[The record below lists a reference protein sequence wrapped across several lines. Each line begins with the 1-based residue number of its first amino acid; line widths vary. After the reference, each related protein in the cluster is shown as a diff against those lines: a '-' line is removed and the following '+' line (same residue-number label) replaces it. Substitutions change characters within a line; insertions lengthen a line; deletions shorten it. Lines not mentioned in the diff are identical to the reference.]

1 MPGCHVFWFC
11 SRSYGGPFESWF
23 LFVHFGEWA
32 DIAAEQLLMVEA
44 EAEAPEALLWLLAF
58 SGSPG
63 AGRRQRSQTM
73 VGGRVHGE
81 WPPGLVSWE
90 QKGACRKGLG
100 SSLASPDPRPSPPA
114 PRGLRVEPCVGWDES
129 GNWACD
135 ELEATLLLSPGSFP
149 LMLPAATLF

>member
-1 MPGCHVFWFC
+1 MLQEIVEGQTHG
-11 SRSYGGPFESWF
+11 SYGGPFESWF

-100 SSLASPDPRPSPPA
+100 SSLASPDPTLPTSPSGFA
-114 PRGLRVEPCVGWDES
+114 RGAMRGLGREW
-129 GNWACD
+129 
-135 ELEATLLLSPGSFP
+135 ELGL
-149 LMLPAATLF
+149 